1 MVFFATFFNKRQIA
15 YLPICSCPPAE
26 VVAVVVLPP
35 VVPVVD
41 DEAEINKEHVD
52 LAFEVINSNHIE
64 GKI

>member
-1 MVFFATFFNKRQIA
+1 MVFFAKFFNERKIA

-41 DEAEINKEHVD
+41 DEAENK
-52 LAFEVINSNHIE
+52 
-64 GKI
+64 

>member
-1 MVFFATFFNKRQIA
+1 MVFFATFFNERKIA

-41 DEAEINKEHVD
+41 DEAEK
-52 LAFEVINSNHIE
+52 
-64 GKI
+64 K